1 MIEITPHIAVDESEI
16 EWEFIRASGPGGQ
29 NVNKVATA
37 AQLRFPVIR
46 SPSLPEEVKGRL
58 IRLAG
63 KRINKEG
70 ILVIDARRFRTQE
83 QNRRDAMERFSDLL
97 RRAAVKPGE
106 GSRPSRRQP
115 LRGGVSKKNCR
126 GAEPSRPGRRFV
138 ARRVTEA
145 GSMK

>member
-97 RRAAVKPGE
+97 RRAAVKP
-106 GSRPSRRQP
+106 RRRIKTKP
-115 LRGGVSKKNCR
+115 TAASKR
-126 GAEPSRPGRRFV
+126 RRFEKKLQ
-138 ARRVTEA
+138 RGRTKQTRQKTRGPE
-145 GSMK
+145 SD